1 MSKNVIMYEGGN
13 NDEQSKKQ
21 LFGVS
26 SNVETPI
33 YYMFRKKE

>member
-1 MSKNVIMYEGGN
+1 MYEGGN

-21 LFGVS
+21 LFRVTIQ
-26 SNVETPI
+26 VETRI